1 MDLSAALELVPDRYA
16 YALRM
21 RGEGIADDA
30 IARILAIDP
39 GAVSPL
45 MAIADAKVTEILDD
59 VSVPYPSPSRPRRE
73 TSPPAS

>member
-1 MDLSAALELVPDRYA
+1 MDRSAALELVPDRYA

-39 GAVSPL
+39 DAVSSL

-59 VSVPYPSPSRPRRE
+59 VTAPYPSPSRPHPE